1 MIHRLKF
8 RGSRID
14 ARVLGALVASRVAEA
29 YASEPL
35 PDLVVPVPLS
45 RRRLLQRGH
54 NQAALLA
61 RWLVAALGITF
72 DTNACRRVRE
82 TPPQSGLSRTA
93 RLRNLTDA
101 FAARR
106 RFDDLRVAVVDDV
119 MTTGTTVASLT
130 QMLLNEG
137 AREVHVWAAA
147 RTLQPAREP
156 TLLE

>member
-8 RGSRID
+8 HGSRID
-14 ARVLGALVASRVAEA
+14 ARVLGALVASRVADTYGA
-29 YASEPL
+29 APL

-45 RRRLLQRGH
+45 RRRLLRRGH

-61 RWLVAALGITF
+61 RWLVGALDTTF
-72 DTNACRRVRE
+72 TTDVCWRVRD
-82 TPPQSGLSRTA
+82 TPPQAGLSRSA

-106 RFDDLRVAVVDDV
+106 RLDDLRIAVVDDV

-130 QMLLNEG
+130 RTLLEEG
-137 AREVHVWAAA
+137 AREVHVWTAA
-147 RTLQPAREP
+147 RTLPPARES